1 MRVLVTGAGGQTGRL
16 VIPFLLDRGVEVRA
30 LATREST
37 RTDLEAMGVAEARI
51 VDLED
56 PAALDAAFE
65 GMDKVLHIPPAIKP
79 NEADLGRAV
88 VAAAVRAGASHFVL
102 HSVVSSQIDEIVFH
116 AAKREVEHALI
127 NSGLPFTILQPNNY
141 MQNVGWTW
149 ERIVGDGKFV
159 MPYSA
164 DTLLAWVDARD
175 LAEALAV
182 VLTDPGYEYGTFE
195 CIGTES
201 PLTRKQMAEIIS
213 EELGRPV
220 EAVVMPVE
228 EYMAL
233 PTWDDRPA
241 DEMARVRTMFEY
253 FDRIGGYTGNS
264 KPLEMIL
271 GRKPRSYREFIADF
285 VAQNS

>member
-1 MRVLVTGAGGQTGRL
+1 MRILVTGAGGQTGNL
-16 VIPFLLDRGVEVRA
+16 TIPFLHDRGAEIRA
-30 LATREST
+30 LATRET
-37 RTDLEAMGVAEARI
+37 TVAALKALGVAEARI

-56 PAALDAAFE
+56 ETELDAAFE

-88 VAAAVRAGASHFVL
+88 VAAARRANISHFVL
-102 HSVVSSQIDEIVFH
+102 HSVVSSQIDKIVFH

-149 ERIVGDGKFV
+149 ERIVNEGKFV

-175 LAEALAV
+175 MAEALAV
-182 VLTDPGYEYGTFE
+182 VLTEPGYDYGTFE
-195 CIGTES
+195 CIGTEA
-201 PLTRKQMAEIIS
+201 PLTRRDMAAIIS
-213 EELGRPV
+213 EEIGRPV
-220 EAVVMPVE
+220 EAVVMPVD
-228 EYMAL
+228 EYIAL
-233 PTWDDRPA
+233 PTWSDRPRE
-241 DEMARVRTMFEY
+241 EMARVRTMFEY

-271 GRKPRSYREFIADF
+271 GRKPRSYREFISDF